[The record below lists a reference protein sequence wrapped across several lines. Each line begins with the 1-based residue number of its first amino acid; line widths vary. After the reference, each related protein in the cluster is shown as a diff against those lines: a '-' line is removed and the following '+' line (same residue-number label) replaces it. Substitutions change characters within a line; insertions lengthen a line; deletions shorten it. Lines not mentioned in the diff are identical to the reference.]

1 MQVILLKDV
10 RKIGRKYEEKEV
22 NNGYA
27 LNFLIP
33 QGLAEASTPK
43 NKVKYETLRA
53 HEEKTRKEQIA
64 MLESH
69 MKKIEASGLVISGK
83 ANDKGHLF
91 AGIHKAELSEEL
103 SKAVGTHIAQDFIE
117 LPKPLKEVG
126 EHEVAIHIGDKQIK
140 VKVAIKAVTE

>member
-10 RKIGRKYEEKEV
+10 RKIGRKYDEKNV
-22 NNGYA
+22 TDGYA

-33 QGLAEASTPK
+33 QGLAEASTAK
-43 NKVKYETLRA
+43 NKKKYEDLRA

-69 MKKIEASGLVISGK
+69 MKKIEETGLQISGK

-103 SKAVGTHIAQDFIE
+103 SKAVGTHISQDFIE
-117 LPKPLKEVG
+117 LAKPLKEVG
-126 EHEVAIHIGDKQIK
+126 EHMVAVHIGDKQIK
-140 VKVAIKAVTE
+140 VKVVISALAE

>member
-10 RKIGRKYEEKEV
+10 RKIGKKYDEKQV
-22 NNGYA
+22 TDGYA

-33 QGLAEASTPK
+33 QGLAEVSTAK
-43 NKVKYETLRA
+43 NKSKYDTLRA
-53 HEEKTRKEQIA
+53 HEEKTRKEQVA

-69 MKKIEASGLVISGK
+69 MKKIEKTGLVISGK

-91 AGIHKAELSEEL
+91 AGIHKNELSEEL
-103 SKAVGTHIAQDFIE
+103 SKAVGTHISPDFIE

-126 EHEVAIHIGDKQIK
+126 EHMVSVHIGEKQVK
-140 VKVAIKAVTE
+140 VKVVINALAE